1 MPGIIEAV
9 YVTIGFNQ
17 LLQGILYMPIKELIQ
32 YIAQGLVDNH
42 YNVSVNE
49 IVGVQ
54 TMVLEL
60 KVAKNDLGKVI
71 GKHGRNAQAIRTIL
85 GAISAKINKRVVLEI
100 IE

>member
-1 MPGIIEAV
+1 MS
-9 YVTIGFNQ
+9 
-17 LLQGILYMPIKELIQ
+17 IKELIQ
-32 YIAQGLVDNH
+32 YIVQGLVDNH

-49 IVGVQ
+49 IAGAQ

-85 GAISAKINKRVVLEI
+85 SAVSAKNKKRVVLEI